1 MIRNPW
7 SSLIPLSRGS
17 FDMIVEIDW
26 LSKRKFVIVCH
37 EKVVRIL
44 LEGDKILRV
53 HGERTQGVV
62 KTLMNTKV
70 DEQKLSD
77 ISVSK
82 EEHEVHLKLSDISES
97 LRKDNLGDAL
107 SGKERVKSRRVR
119 GMILAAQSE
128 AFKQENIL
136 AKRLHVLDQ
145 HMGRKGDESLYF
157 MDRIWVLLVESV
169 MNEAHAS
176 SLRHL
181 SESEIE
187 SPWILS
193 LNFQGQ
199 SSEYDVIWVMML
211 QKVLETRLDLSTAY
225 HPQTDGQ
232 SKHTIKTLEDMI
244 RACVIDFGGSWD
256 VHLPLAEFSYNNS
269 YHLSIQCTPF
279 EALYRRKCRR
289 KLLEFE
295 VGDRLLLK
303 VTPWKGVVQF
313 GKKDKL
319 APKYVGPFEI
329 LERIGL
335 VAYRLRLPEEL

>member
-1 MIRNPW
+1 MDRRQLAK
-7 SSLIPLSRGS
+7 SALSNIDLLGLPPQRQVEFHIDLVPEAMPFAKSPYRLAPSKMQELFGQLQELQDKVIIS
-17 FDMIVEIDW
+17 YECMRMPFQRPHFEQDMD
-26 LSKRKFVIVCH
+26 
-37 EKVVRIL
+37 IL
-44 LEGDKILRV
+44 
-53 HGERTQGVV
+53 
-62 KTLMNTKV
+62 M
-70 DEQKLSD
+70 
-77 ISVSK
+77 
-82 EEHEVHLKLSDISES
+82 
-97 LRKDNLGDAL
+97 GDAL

-136 AKRLHVLDQ
+136 AERLHVLDQ
-145 HMGRKGDESLYF
+145 HMGRKGYESLYF

-176 SLRHL
+176 RYLT
-181 SESEIE
+181 
-187 SPWILS
+187 
-193 LNFQGQ
+193 
-199 SSEYDVIWVMML
+199 L

-232 SKHTIKTLEDMI
+232 SERTIQNLEDMI
-244 RACVIDFGGSWD
+244 RVCVIDFGGSWD